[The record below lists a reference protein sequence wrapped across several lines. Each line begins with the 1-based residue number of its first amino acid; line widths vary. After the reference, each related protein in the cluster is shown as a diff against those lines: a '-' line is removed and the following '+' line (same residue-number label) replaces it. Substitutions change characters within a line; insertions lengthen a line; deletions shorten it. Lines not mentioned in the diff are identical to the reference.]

1 LVSNLGGFVK
11 FVSCRN
17 KSKNIRVRQGYGA
30 ADEHQQEGEE
40 TFAQR
45 KLDIVVEHFV

>member
-1 LVSNLGGFVK
+1 LRVK
-11 FVSCRN
+11 S
-17 KSKNIRVRQGYGA
+17 IRVRHGYGTA
-30 ADEHQQEGEE
+30 AEQQQEEEE